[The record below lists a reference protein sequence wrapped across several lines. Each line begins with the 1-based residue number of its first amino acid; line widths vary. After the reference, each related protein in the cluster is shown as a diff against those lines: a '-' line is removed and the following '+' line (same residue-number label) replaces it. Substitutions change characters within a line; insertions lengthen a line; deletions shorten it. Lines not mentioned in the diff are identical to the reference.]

1 MHELNNLN
9 NASEKNLIN
18 KFSEGDSEDFC
29 FCVQLLHAPK
39 IMKVVVAHFRLV
51 KCPSAI
57 RDHLGF
63 FIFVLAAFFVQ
74 AFIESGHRSRTYG
87 R

>member
-1 MHELNNLN
+1 MYA
-9 NASEKNLIN
+9 NASTHSSTFARTVSPGLKSVTMTHIAKKNLAFLAQR
-18 KFSEGDSEDFC
+18 KR
-29 FCVQLLHAPK
+29 K
-39 IMKVVVAHFRLV
+39 KVAHFRLV